1 MAFAVDGLVSG
12 LDTTSIISQLIN
24 LERRPI
30 TLLENKQ
37 VTLGEQQ
44 TAWQEVSKKLL
55 SFESSAKA
63 ISTSATFA
71 SRTGKFNSSSSTGGS
86 VLSLITGSDVSAGSY
101 NIVVSQ
107 LADAEKSTSNAH
119 SSSTTA
125 LGASGTITIDGPA
138 GITNVTVNLT
148 DTLNDIRDNINNSGA
163 SATVTVIDIGT
174 SSSPSYRLVVTG
186 NDTGSTN
193 SFTITD
199 ATDGATDIT
208 FTENQAA
215 QDATFTI
222 DNISV
227 TKDSN
232 TVTGV
237 ISGATINLETI
248 GSGAISFT
256 NDTSGTLD
264 KIQTF
269 VDSYNDVM
277 DYIREQFS
285 YDQSKDTKGALF
297 GNVSLETIQSQL
309 RSIVSDTVPG
319 IDTTDSSN
327 LSALSQIGILTNSE
341 NKLEINVSKLTD
353 MLVDRFSDVQDLFV
367 PSGSGTYT
375 FVSAT
380 GFTQGGAY
388 STQVVDDGSGNALLQ
403 LQLSGSSE
411 WISLTQSGNF
421 ALGQNDTALEGLII
435 RTGTITINDT
445 GSMRIAVG
453 VAQSVATYTSSYTE
467 FSTEGLIFNQND
479 SIKNQ
484 DREIQ
489 KQIDDLEE
497 RVAKKGEDLRTKFAN
512 LETLLAKLVS
522 EQSYLD
528 SQLANLSKGWK

>member
-37 VTLGEQQ
+37 VTLGEQR
-44 TAWQEVSKKLL
+44 TAWQEVSKRLL

-63 ISTSATFA
+63 ISTSGTFA
-71 SRTGKFNSSSSTGGS
+71 ARTGKFNSSSSTGGS

-256 NDTSGTLD
+256 NDTSGTLE

-277 DYIREQFS
+277 DYIREQFT
-285 YDQSKDTKGALF
+285 YDQSKDSKGALF

-327 LSALSQIGILTNSE
+327 LSALSQVGILTNSE

-375 FVSAT
+375 FVNAT
-380 GFTQGGAY
+380 GFTQGGTYA
-388 STQVVDDGSGNALLQ
+388 TQVVDDGSGNALLQ

-453 VAQSVATYTSSYTE
+453 VAQSVATYTSTYTE
-467 FSTEGLIFNQND
+467 FSAEGLIFNQND